1 MHLFKTAKGI
11 VCQREGSFVFVD
23 AEWDS
28 LISNDDIHAWLAQLS
43 DSSSEAAREAVTNHL
58 LPPIGTQEIWACGV
72 TYYNSQMARREESES
87 AGGADFYSHVYHAE
101 RPEIF
106 FKSTAER
113 AAGHQQ
119 AVRIRQDSSWDVPEP
134 ELTLVVSPSG
144 KILGYTV
151 GNDMSSRSIEGENPL
166 YLPQAKTYQQSAG
179 IGPGILI
186 TEEALSPETEISLQI
201 FRNDETA
208 FSGTTRLSA
217 INRTFQDLVSY
228 LYRELD
234 FPVGAY
240 VMTGTGIVP
249 ASEFTLQ
256 PDDRI
261 EIDIS
266 SVGTLIQKVV
276 RGR

>member
-43 DSSSEAAREAVTNHL
+43 DSSSEAARKAVTNHL

>member
-1 MHLFKTAKGI
+1 
-11 VCQREGSFVFVD
+11 
-23 AEWDS
+23 
-28 LISNDDIHAWLAQLS
+28 
-43 DSSSEAAREAVTNHL
+43 
-58 LPPIGTQEIWACGV
+58 
-72 TYYNSQMARREESES
+72 
-87 AGGADFYSHVYHAE
+87 
-101 RPEIF
+101 
-106 FKSTAER
+106 
-113 AAGHQQ
+113 
-119 AVRIRQDSSWDVPEP
+119 
-134 ELTLVVSPSG
+134 
-144 KILGYTV
+144 
-151 GNDMSSRSIEGENPL
+151 MSSRSIEGENPL

-208 FSGTTRLSA
+208 FSGTTRVAAS
-217 INRTFQDLVSY
+217 NRTFQDLVAY

>member
-87 AGGADFYSHVYHAE
+87 AGGADFYSQVYHAE